1 MPGEVTLEH
10 QVGKDFMPVT
20 GGSQVAYVLIEARPT
35 EMMAQVRMPLN
46 FALVLDHSGS
56 MKGAKLKNVKE
67 AVKMVLDRLE
77 PTDYVSVVIFDD
89 TSQVIIPSMPAND
102 KPGMKAAID
111 QIRDAGGTTMSL
123 GMIQGL
129 NELRRWHIPNAVN
142 RMILLTDGVTYGDS
156 DRCRQLARDAA
167 AAGIAIYPLG
177 IGADWDEDLLD
188 TVGQLSGGMPA
199 EFIRDAADALTI
211 FQQQLQ
217 SAVDVAIRNAT
228 LILRLPVGVSAK
240 KAVKVLPI
248 ISDLGQS
255 VLSDRQVVVPLGDLE
270 KDKPQSVLVELMIDP
285 RPAGLFRISQAELS
299 YDVPITGV
307 EGERIRDDI
316 KVTFTTDANQA
327 APVNAYVMNFAEKAN
342 AHRLVTRVL
351 DEYKRTGKAT
361 TRLAPNVTRV
371 LDEETQAALE
381 QINQGQQI
389 SQEQVKSIGNKTRKL
404 TQRLDDIVP

>member
-1 MPGEVTLEH
+1 MPGEVTLAH
-10 QVGKDFMPVT
+10 QVGKEFMPVT
-20 GGSQVAYVLIEARPT
+20 GGSQVAYVLLEAKPT

-129 NELRRWHIPNAVN
+129 NELRRWNIPNAVN

-156 DRCRQLARDAA
+156 DRCRQLARDAS
-167 AAGIAIYPLG
+167 AAGISIYPLG

-188 TVGQLSGGMPA
+188 TIGQLSGGMPA
-199 EFIRDAADALTI
+199 EFIRNASDALTI
-211 FQQQLQ
+211 FEQQLQ

-228 LILRLPVGVSAK
+228 LILRLPAGVSAK

-255 VLSDRQVVVPLGDLE
+255 VLSDRQVVIPLGDLE
-270 KDKPQSVLVELMIDP
+270 KDKPQSVLVELLIDP
-285 RPAGLFRISQAELS
+285 RPAGLFRIAQAELS
-299 YDVPITGV
+299 YDVPITNV
-307 EGERIRDDI
+307 VGERIRDDI
-316 KVTFTTDANQA
+316 KVTFTMDANQS

-351 DEYKRTGKAT
+351 EEYKRTGKAT

-381 QINQGQQI
+381 QISQGQQI

-404 TQRLDDIVP
+404 TQRLDDVVP

>member
-1 MPGEVTLEH
+1 MPGEVTLAH

-20 GGSQVAYVLIEARPT
+20 GGSQVAYALVEAQPT

-56 MKGAKLKNVKE
+56 MKGAKLRNVKE
-67 AVKMVLDRLE
+67 AVKMVIDRLE

-89 TSQVIIPSMPAND
+89 TSQVVIPSLPAND
-102 KPGMKAAID
+102 KPGMKATID

-129 NELRRWHIPNAVN
+129 NELRRWNIPNAVN

-188 TVGQLSGGMPA
+188 SIGQLSGGMPA
-199 EFIRDAADALTI
+199 EFIRDPSDALGI
-211 FQQQLQ
+211 FEQQLQ

-228 LILRLPVGVSAK
+228 LILRLPVGVTAK

-255 VLSDRQVVVPLGDLE
+255 VLSDRQVVIPLGDLG
-270 KDKPQSVLVELMIDP
+270 KDKPQSVLVELLIDP
-285 RPAGLFRISQAELS
+285 RPAGLFRIAQTELS
-299 YDVPITGV
+299 YDVPITNLV
-307 EGERIRDDI
+307 GERLRDDI

-327 APVNAYVMNFAEKAN
+327 APVNAYVMNMAEKAN

-371 LDEETQAALE
+371 LDEETQAALA

-404 TQRLDDIVP
+404 TQRLDDVIP

>member
-1 MPGEVTLEH
+1 MPGEVTLAHE
-10 QVGKDFMPVT
+10 VGKDFMPVT
-20 GGSQVAYVLIEARPT
+20 GGSQVAYVLVEARPT

-46 FALVLDHSGS
+46 FVLVLDHSGS

-67 AVKMVLDRLE
+67 AVKMVIDRLE

-102 KPGMKAAID
+102 KPGIKAAID

-167 AAGIAIYPLG
+167 SAGIAIYPLG

-199 EFIRDAADALTI
+199 EFIRNATDALSI
-211 FQQQLQ
+211 FEQQLQ

-255 VLSDRQVVVPLGDLE
+255 VLSDRQVVIPLGDLE

-285 RPAGLFRISQAELS
+285 RPAGLFRITQTELS
-299 YDVPITGV
+299 YDVPIANL
-307 EGERIRDDI
+307 EGEKIRDDV
-316 KVTFTTDANQA
+316 KVTFTTDANQSA
-327 APVNAYVMNFAEKAN
+327 AVNANVMNFAEKAN

-351 DEYKRTGKAT
+351 EEYKRTGKAT

-404 TQRLDDIVP
+404 TQRLDDVVP

>member
-1 MPGEVTLEH
+1 MPGEVTLAH
-10 QVGKDFMPVT
+10 QLGKDFMPVT
-20 GGSQVAYVLIEARPT
+20 GGSQLAYVLLEARPT

-56 MKGAKLKNVKE
+56 MKGAKLRNVKE
-67 AVKMVLDRLE
+67 AVKQVIDRLE

-89 TSQVIIPSMPAND
+89 TSQVVIPSMPAND
-102 KPGMKAAID
+102 PIGMKNAID

-129 NELRRWHIPNAVN
+129 NELRRWNIAQAIN

-167 AAGIAIYPLG
+167 ANGIAIYPLG

-188 TVGQLSGGMPA
+188 AIGQLSGGMPA
-199 EFIRDAADALTI
+199 EFIRDPSDALTI

-228 LILRLPVGVSAK
+228 LILRLPAGVTPK

-255 VLSDRQVVVPLGDLE
+255 VLSDRQVIIPLGDLE
-270 KDKPQSVLVELMIDP
+270 KDKPQSVLIELMIDP
-285 RPAGLFRISQAELS
+285 RPAGLFRIAQAELT
-299 YDVPITGV
+299 YDVPITGLIS
-307 EGERIRDDI
+307 ESLRDDI

-371 LDEETQAALE
+371 LDEETQAALA
-381 QINQGQQI
+381 QISQGQQI

>member
-1 MPGEVTLEH
+1 MPGEVTLAH

-20 GGSQVAYVLIEARPT
+20 GGSQVAYVLVEARPT

-46 FALVLDHSGS
+46 FVLVLDHSGS
-56 MKGAKLKNVKE
+56 MKGAKLKSVKE
-67 AVKMVLDRLE
+67 AVKMVIDRLE

-129 NELRRWHIPNAVN
+129 NELRRWNIPNAIN

-156 DRCRQLARDAA
+156 DRCRQLARDAS
-167 AAGIAIYPLG
+167 AAGISIYPLG

-188 TVGQLSGGMPA
+188 TIGQLSGGMPA
-199 EFIRDAADALTI
+199 EFIRNPTDALTI
-211 FQQQLQ
+211 FEQQLQ

-228 LILRLPVGVSAK
+228 LILRLPVGVSPK

-255 VLSDRQVVVPLGDLE
+255 VLSDRQVVIPLGDLE
-270 KDKPQSVLVELMIDP
+270 KDKPQSVLVELLIDP
-285 RPAGLFRISQAELS
+285 RPAGLFRIAQTELS
-299 YDVPITGV
+299 YDVPITNV
-307 EGERIRDDI
+307 IGERLRDDI
-316 KVTFTTDANQA
+316 KVTFTTDPEQSA
-327 APVNAYVMNFAEKAN
+327 AVNAYVMNFAEKAN

-404 TQRLDDIVP
+404 TQRLDDVVP

>member
-1 MPGEVTLEH
+1 MPGEVTLTH
-10 QVGKDFMPVT
+10 QVGKDYMPVT
-20 GGSQVAYVLIEARPT
+20 GGSQLAYVLVELKPT

-67 AVKMVLDRLE
+67 AVKMVIDRLE
-77 PTDYVSVVIFDD
+77 PTDYVAVVIFDD
-89 TSQVIIPSMPAND
+89 TSQVIIPSMPCND

-111 QIRDAGGTTMSL
+111 QIRDAGGTAMSQ

-129 NELRRWHIPNAVN
+129 NELRRWNIPNAIN

-156 DRCRQLARDAA
+156 DRCRQIARDAA
-167 AAGIAIYPLG
+167 AAGVSIYPLG
-177 IGADWDEDLLD
+177 IGSDWDEDLLD
-188 TVGQLSGGMPA
+188 SVGQISGAVPA
-199 EFIRDAADALTI
+199 EFIQNPTDALNL
-211 FQQQLQ
+211 FQQQVQ
-217 SAVDVAIRNAT
+217 SAVDVAVRNAT
-228 LILRLPVGVSAK
+228 LILRLPSGVSPK

-255 VLSDRQVVVPLGDLE
+255 VLSDRQVIIPLGDLE
-270 KDKPQSVLVELMIDP
+270 KDKPQSVLFELLIDP
-285 RPAGLFRISQAELS
+285 RQAGLFRIAQAELN
-299 YDVPITGV
+299 YDVPIMNII
-307 EGERIRDDI
+307 GESIRDDA
-316 KVTFTTDANQA
+316 KVTFTTDPNQSA
-327 APVNAYVMNFAEKAN
+327 GVNAVVMNFAEKAN

-371 LDEETQAALE
+371 LDEETQIALE
-381 QINQGQQI
+381 QINQGNQI

-404 TQRLDDIVP
+404 TQRLDDILP

>member
-1 MPGEVTLEH
+1 MPGEVTLAH

-20 GGSQVAYVLIEARPT
+20 GGSQVAYVLVEAKPT
-35 EMMAQVRMPLN
+35 EMMAHVRMPLN

-56 MKGAKLKNVKE
+56 MKGAKLRNVKE
-67 AVKMVLDRLE
+67 AVKMVIDRLE

-89 TSQVIIPSMPAND
+89 TAQVVIPSLPAND
-102 KPGMKAAID
+102 KPGMKATID

-129 NELRRWHIPNAVN
+129 NELHHWNIPNAVN

-167 AAGIAIYPLG
+167 SAGIAIYPLG
-177 IGADWDEDLLD
+177 IGADWDEELLD
-188 TVGQLSGGMPA
+188 SIGQLSGGMPA
-199 EFIRDAADALTI
+199 EFIRDPMDALGI
-211 FQQQLQ
+211 FEQQLQ
-217 SAVDVAIRNAT
+217 SAVDVAIRNST
-228 LILRLPVGVSAK
+228 LILRLPVGVTAK

-248 ISDLGQS
+248 ISDFGQS
-255 VLSDRQVVVPLGDLE
+255 VLSDRQIVIPLGDLE
-270 KDKPQSVLVELMIDP
+270 KDRPQSVLVELMIDP
-285 RPAGLFRISQAELS
+285 RPAGLFRIAQTELS
-299 YDVPITGV
+299 YDVPTTNLV
-307 EGERIRDDI
+307 GERLRDDI

-327 APVNAYVMNFAEKAN
+327 APVNAYVMNMAEKAN

-371 LDEETQAALE
+371 LDEETQAALA
-381 QINQGQQI
+381 QISQGQQI
-389 SQEQVKSIGNKTRKL
+389 SQDQVKSIGNKTRKL
-404 TQRLDDIVP
+404 TQRMDDIIP

>member
-1 MPGEVTLEH
+1 
-10 QVGKDFMPVT
+10 
-20 GGSQVAYVLIEARPT
+20 
-35 EMMAQVRMPLN
+35 
-46 FALVLDHSGS
+46 
-56 MKGAKLKNVKE
+56 MKGAKLRNVKE
-67 AVKMVLDRLE
+67 AVKMVIDRLE

-89 TSQVIIPSMPAND
+89 TSQVVIPSLPAND
-102 KPGMKAAID
+102 KPGMKATVD

-129 NELRRWHIPNAVN
+129 NELRRWNIPNAVN

-188 TVGQLSGGMPA
+188 SIGQLSGGMPA
-199 EFIRDAADALTI
+199 EFIRDPLDALSI
-211 FQQQLQ
+211 FEQQLQ

-228 LILRLPVGVSAK
+228 LILRLPVGVTAK

-255 VLSDRQVVVPLGDLE
+255 VLSDRQVVIPLGDLE
-270 KDKPQSVLVELMIDP
+270 KDKPQSVLVELLIDP
-285 RPAGLFRISQAELS
+285 RPAGLFRIAQTELS
-299 YDVPITGV
+299 YDVPITNLV
-307 EGERIRDDI
+307 GERIRDDI

-327 APVNAYVMNFAEKAN
+327 APVNAYVMNMAEKAN

-371 LDEETQAALE
+371 LDEETQAALA

-404 TQRLDDIVP
+404 TQRLDDVIP

>member
-1 MPGEVTLEH
+1 MPGEVTLTH
-10 QVGKDFMPVT
+10 QVGKDYMPVT
-20 GGSQVAYVLIEARPT
+20 GGSQVAYVLVEMEPT
-35 EMMAQVRMPLN
+35 ELMAQVRMPLN

-67 AVKMVLDRLE
+67 AVKMVIDRLE

-89 TSQVIIPSMPAND
+89 TSQVIIPSMPCND

-129 NELRRWHIPNAVN
+129 NELRRWNIPNAIN

-156 DRCRQLARDAA
+156 DRCRQLSRDAA
-167 AAGIAIYPLG
+167 AAGISIYPLG
-177 IGADWDEDLLD
+177 IGSDWDEDLLD
-188 TVGQLSGGMPA
+188 NIGQLSGGMPA
-199 EFIRDAADALTI
+199 EFIKNPNDALNL
-211 FQQQLQ
+211 FQEQVQ

-228 LILRLPVGVSAK
+228 LLLRLPAGVSPK

-248 ISDLGQS
+248 IADLGPN
-255 VLSDRQVVVPLGDLE
+255 VLSDRQVVIPLGDLE
-270 KDKPQSVLVELMIDP
+270 KDKPQSVLFELMIDP
-285 RPAGLFRISQAELS
+285 RQAGLFRIAQAELNF
-299 YDVPITGV
+299 DVPITGLV
-307 EGERIRDDI
+307 GESLRDDV
-316 KVTFTTDANQA
+316 KVTFTADSNQA
-327 APVNAYVMNFAEKAN
+327 AAVNAVVMNFAEKAN

-371 LDEETQAALE
+371 LDEETQIALE
-381 QINQGQQI
+381 QINQGNQI

-404 TQRLDDIVP
+404 TQRLDDILP

>member
-1 MPGEVTLEH
+1 MPGEVTLAH

-20 GGSQVAYVLIEARPT
+20 GGSQVAYVLVEAKPT
-35 EMMAQVRMPLN
+35 EMMAHVRMPLN

-56 MKGAKLKNVKE
+56 MKGAKLRNVKE

-89 TSQVIIPSMPAND
+89 TAQVVIPSLPAND
-102 KPGMKAAID
+102 KPGMKATID

-129 NELRRWHIPNAVN
+129 NELHHWNIPNAVN

-167 AAGIAIYPLG
+167 SAGIAIYPLG
-177 IGADWDEDLLD
+177 IGADWDEELLD
-188 TVGQLSGGMPA
+188 SIGQLSGGMPA
-199 EFIRDAADALTI
+199 EFIRDPMDALGI
-211 FQQQLQ
+211 FEQQLQ
-217 SAVDVAIRNAT
+217 SAVDVAIRNST
-228 LILRLPVGVSAK
+228 LILRLPVGVTAK

-255 VLSDRQVVVPLGDLE
+255 VLSDRQIVIPLGDLE
-270 KDKPQSVLVELMIDP
+270 KDRPQSVLVELMIDP
-285 RPAGLFRISQAELS
+285 RPAGLFRIAQTELS
-299 YDVPITGV
+299 YDVPTTNLV
-307 EGERIRDDI
+307 GERLRDDI

-327 APVNAYVMNFAEKAN
+327 APVNAYVMNMAEKAN

-371 LDEETQAALE
+371 LDEETQAALA
-381 QINQGQQI
+381 QISQGQQI

-404 TQRLDDIVP
+404 TQRLDDIIP

>member
-1 MPGEVTLEH
+1 MPGEVTLAH

-20 GGSQVAYVLIEARPT
+20 GGSQVAYVLVEARPT

-67 AVKMVLDRLE
+67 AVKMVIDRLE
-77 PTDYVSVVIFDD
+77 PSDYVSVVIFDD

-167 AAGIAIYPLG
+167 LAGIAIFPLG

-199 EFIRDAADALTI
+199 EFIRNATDALSI
-211 FQQQLQ
+211 FEQQLQ

-255 VLSDRQVVVPLGDLE
+255 VLSDRQVVIPLGDLE

-285 RPAGLFRISQAELS
+285 RPAGLFRITQAELS
-299 YDVPITGV
+299 YDVPIANL
-307 EGERIRDDI
+307 EGEKIRDDI
-316 KVTFTTDANQA
+316 KVTFTTDANQSA
-327 APVNAYVMNFAEKAN
+327 AVNATVMNFAEKAN